1 MAKKNANKFL
11 EYRGK
16 PLVRCGNTIYYGNMN
31 DPYVIMLQITSTKT
45 FNDMEIADRV
55 LIQLLNTDP
64 DCRPRDRIVKKS
76 EKKAFTMQWTSV
88 QSGLNVHSKKEL
100 HKKRIKAV
108 SCDTA
113 FSFVLPVYIKKN
125 NKKENLN

>member
-1 MAKKNANKFL
+1 MAKKSNKFL

-45 FNDMEIADRV
+45 FNDIEVADRV

-76 EKKAFTMQWTSV
+76 EKK
-88 QSGLNVHSKKEL
+88 GLYNAMDIGTIWLERALEKGS
-100 HKKRIKAV
+100 A
-108 SCDTA
+108 
-113 FSFVLPVYIKKN
+113 
-125 NKKENLN
+125 

>member
-1 MAKKNANKFL
+1 MAKKGNKFL

-64 DCRPRDRIVKKS
+64 DCRPRERIVKKS
-76 EKKAFTMQWTSV
+76 EKK
-88 QSGLNVHSKKEL
+88 GLYNAMDIGTIWLERALEKG
-100 HKKRIKAV
+100 
-108 SCDTA
+108 TA
-113 FSFVLPVYIKKN
+113 
-125 NKKENLN
+125 

>member
-1 MAKKNANKFL
+1 MAKKGNKFL

-45 FNDMEIADRV
+45 FNDIEVADRV

-64 DCRPRDRIVKKS
+64 DCRPRDRIVKNS
-76 EKKAFTMQWTSV
+76 EKK
-88 QSGLNVHSKKEL
+88 GLYNAMDIGTIWLERALEKG
-100 HKKRIKAV
+100 
-108 SCDTA
+108 TA
-113 FSFVLPVYIKKN
+113 
-125 NKKENLN
+125 

>member
-1 MAKKNANKFL
+1 MAKKGNKFL

-45 FNDMEIADRV
+45 FKDMEIADRV

-64 DCRPRDRIVKKS
+64 DCRPRERIVKKS
-76 EKKAFTMQWTSV
+76 EKK
-88 QSGLNVHSKKEL
+88 GLYNAMDIGTIWLERALEKG
-100 HKKRIKAV
+100 
-108 SCDTA
+108 TA
-113 FSFVLPVYIKKN
+113 
-125 NKKENLN
+125 

>member
-1 MAKKNANKFL
+1 MAKKGNKFL

-45 FNDMEIADRV
+45 FNDIEVADRV

-64 DCRPRDRIVKKS
+64 DCRPRDRIIKKS
-76 EKKAFTMQWTSV
+76 EKK
-88 QSGLNVHSKKEL
+88 GLYNAMDIGTIWLERALEKG
-100 HKKRIKAV
+100 
-108 SCDTA
+108 TA
-113 FSFVLPVYIKKN
+113 
-125 NKKENLN
+125 

>member
-1 MAKKNANKFL
+1 MAKKKDNKFL

-64 DCRPRDRIVKKS
+64 DCRPRERIVKKS
-76 EKKAFTMQWTSV
+76 EKK
-88 QSGLNVHSKKEL
+88 GLYNAMDIGTIWLERALEKG
-100 HKKRIKAV
+100 
-108 SCDTA
+108 TA
-113 FSFVLPVYIKKN
+113 
-125 NKKENLN
+125 

>member
-1 MAKKNANKFL
+1 MAKKGNKFL

-55 LIQLLNTDP
+55 LNQLLNTDP

-76 EKKAFTMQWTSV
+76 EKK
-88 QSGLNVHSKKEL
+88 GLYNAMDIGTIWLERALEKG
-100 HKKRIKAV
+100 
-108 SCDTA
+108 TA
-113 FSFVLPVYIKKN
+113 
-125 NKKENLN
+125 

>member
-1 MAKKNANKFL
+1 MAKKSNKFL

-76 EKKAFTMQWTSV
+76 EKK
-88 QSGLNVHSKKEL
+88 GLYNAMDIGTIWLERALEKG
-100 HKKRIKAV
+100 
-108 SCDTA
+108 TA
-113 FSFVLPVYIKKN
+113 
-125 NKKENLN
+125 

>member
-1 MAKKNANKFL
+1 MAKKNNKFL

-45 FNDMEIADRV
+45 FNDMEVADRV

-64 DCRPRDRIVKKS
+64 DCRPRERIVKKS
-76 EKKAFTMQWTSV
+76 EKK
-88 QSGLNVHSKKEL
+88 GLYNAMDIGTIWLERALEKGTV
-100 HKKRIKAV
+100 
-108 SCDTA
+108 
-113 FSFVLPVYIKKN
+113 
-125 NKKENLN
+125 